1 MMKKTW
7 LAAALATALTAP
19 SAFSFELTTEQQ
31 KLSYSL
37 GLIVGGQLKQDV
49 QDVDLEAFQEGLQ
62 TIYTDGEPLLTPDQV
77 NQVMQAFQQ
86 RKIEEQ
92 RQEVAKLAQA
102 NMEKGQSYL
111 TDNGKKDGVM
121 TTESGLQYQQLKA
134 GNGKKPLATDNVQVH
149 YRGTLV
155 DGTEFDSSY
164 SRGEPVTFPLNGV
177 IAGWT
182 EGVQLMDEGSKARLV
197 IPSDLAYGPGGMGN
211 AIGPNET
218 LVFEIELL
226 KIMPAAEAE
235 AAK

>member
-1 MMKKTW
+1 MKKTW

-62 TIYTDGEPLLTPDQV
+62 TIYKDGEPLLTPDQV

-111 TDNGKKDGVM
+111 TDNGKKDGVV
-121 TTESGLQYQQLKA
+121 TTESGLQYQQLNA

-177 IAGWT
+177 IPGWT
-182 EGVQLMDEGSKARLV
+182 EGLQLMKEGGKVRFF
-197 IPSDLAYGPGGMGN
+197 IPSGLAYGAQGSG
-211 AIGPNET
+211 AIGPNEV
-218 LVFEIELL
+218 LIFDVDLIQVN
-226 KIMPAAEAE
+226 PAE
-235 AAK
+235 